1 MLHGVD
7 NGPGPFDLLGM
18 PALLRGAWRTYA
30 AAVSV
35 GLAEAG
41 FDDVP
46 RDGSYVISGIA
57 RSGAPLSEVIKGLG
71 VSKQSAGQ
79 LVDSLVVRGYLERTV
94 DPEDRRRLT
103 VSLTDRGRGAAAAIR
118 AAVERVDRDLVDEVG
133 SEAVAHTR
141 TALAFLIERAVDG

>member
-1 MLHGVD
+1 
-7 NGPGPFDLLGM
+7 M
-18 PALLRGAWRTYA
+18 PALLRAAWRTYA
-30 AAVSV
+30 SAVRA

-57 RSGAPLSEVIKGLG
+57 RSGAPLSDVIRGLG

-79 LVDSLVVRGYLERTV
+79 LVDSLVVRGYLERMV

-118 AAVERVDRDLVDEVG
+118 SAVEHVDRDLVEHVG

-141 TALAFLIERAVDG
+141 TALASLIERAADG